1 MNLLIV
7 DDEIFAIKGILDSV
21 DWKLLAFDEVLTATG
36 YSQAVNIMNQKAVA
50 VLLCDIE
57 MPLGSGL
64 DLMEWVVEHSP
75 DSQCVILSCHD
86 EFSFAKQAMQLHCL
100 DYLLK
105 PASPRDIEA
114 ALQKAQSAWQ
124 QHQEQ
129 KLYLDYGKRYVSQT
143 GPGGENEKPAGE
155 KTDVV
160 EETACYVKAHL
171 AEPLLVDELAR
182 RVYMNPEHLTRQ
194 FKKRYN
200 KTLLE
205 FITQER
211 MTLAAEMLLHSD
223 MSISMISAR
232 TGYPNYSYF
241 TKIFKKYYGVTPRE
255 YQQQS

>member
-1 MNLLIV
+1 MKLLIV

-21 DWKLLAFDEVLTATG
+21 NWKPLAFDEVLTATG
-36 YSQAVNIMNQKAVA
+36 YSQAVNIMNQMEIT

-57 MPLGSGL
+57 MPLGSGI
-64 DLMEWVVEHSP
+64 DLMEWVQEHSP
-75 DSQCVILSCHD
+75 DTQCVILSCHD
-86 EFSFAKQAMQLHCL
+86 EFSFARQALQLHCV

-105 PASPRDIEA
+105 PAAPQDIES
-114 ALQKAQSAWQ
+114 ALEKAKAAWQ
-124 QHQEQ
+124 EHQEQ
-129 KLYLDYGKRYVSQT
+129 KLYMDYGKRYVT
-143 GPGGENEKPAGE
+143 ETPAAGAA
-155 KTDVV
+155 VP
-160 EETACYVKAHL
+160 EETADVVAETAAYVKAHL
-171 AEPLLVDELAR
+171 SDTLSVDELAR

-205 FITQER
+205 YITQER
-211 MTLAAEMLLHSD
+211 MTLAAEMLRHSD

-255 YQQQS
+255 YQQQ